1 MSAIQAIN
9 TFKTEGI
16 NALENIPEQRYVTII
31 QKANDAYYNNKP
43 LMTDNEFDIVKE
55 YFEKKF
61 PNNPVLQTIGAP
73 ITKNKV
79 SLPYNMPS
87 MDKIKPDTDA
97 LDKWMKK
104 YTGNYVLSCKLDG
117 VSGMYTTEDNT
128 QKLYT
133 RGDGTIGQDITHLLP
148 ALNLPKVKDIVV
160 RGEFIISRT
169 KFEEKYK
176 SRFANPRNLVAG
188 IINSK
193 TIDNKIH
200 DMDFV
205 AYEVIK
211 PVLCPS
217 DQMKLLEKYGFNTV
231 RNLQM
236 ATLTNELL
244 SQLLIDWRSNYEY
257 EIDGIIVSNNKK
269 YARTEKN
276 PEHSFAFKMV
286 ISDQVAE
293 AKVVDVIWNA
303 SKSGY
308 LKPRVRIEPIH
319 IGGVKI
325 EYATGFNGKFI
336 ESNKIGIGAV
346 IQLIRS
352 GDVIPYIKSVTTEAE
367 QAKMPNVPYHWN
379 ETNVDIILDNIED
392 DTTVKEKNI
401 TSFFVGIQVEGLSTG
416 NVKRLMNAGYDSILK
431 IIHMK
436 KEDYEGIEGF
446 QTKMINKIYNG
457 IQERLKESTLVE
469 IIAASNLLGR
479 GIGKRKLEPIFEK
492 YPNLFTLLISNEELK
507 VMLLSVN
514 GIGEENARSIV
525 ENMKKM
531 KTFLAEAN
539 LLYKLCNEQ
548 SKQTIK
554 TKKSQTEEDHILHG
568 KNIVMTKVRDASII
582 SALSKYGGKLEN
594 NITKNTF
601 ALITKSHDDVSSK
614 TKKANELGIPIM
626 TPLEFIEKI
635 PIIIVSFY
643 VFLVV

>member
-1 MSAIQAIN
+1 MSAIQHIN
-9 TFKTEGI
+9 KFKKEGI

-31 QKANDAYYNNKP
+31 QKANDEYYNNKP

-55 YFEKKF
+55 YFENKF

-97 LDKWMKK
+97 LVKWMKK

-117 VSGMYTTEDNT
+117 VSGMYTTENNT

-148 ALNLPKVKDIVV
+148 VLNLPKHENIVI
-160 RGEFIISRT
+160 RGEFIISKT

-193 TIDNKIH
+193 TVDNKIN

-308 LKPRVRIEPIH
+308 LKPRVRIEPIN

-367 QAKMPNVPYHWN
+367 IAKMPDVPYHWN
-379 ETNVDIILDNIED
+379 ETNVDIILDNIDD

-416 NVKRLMNAGYDSILK
+416 NVKRLMNAGYDSTLK

-436 KEDYEGIEGF
+436 KEEYEGIEGF

-554 TKKSQTEEDHILHG
+554 TKKSQVEDHILNG
-568 KNIVMTKVRDASII
+568 KNIVMTKVRDANII
-582 SALSKYGGKLEN
+582 SELSKYGGKLEN
-594 NITKNTF
+594 TITKNTF
-601 ALITKSHDDVSSK
+601 VLITKSHDDVSSK

-626 TPLEFIEKI
+626 TPLEFTKK
-635 PIIIVSFY
+635 Y
-643 VFLVV
+643 L

>member
-1 MSAIQAIN
+1 MSVTQHIN
-9 TFKTEGI
+9 KFKKEGI

-43 LMTDNEFDIVKE
+43 VMTDNEFDIVKE
-55 YFEKKF
+55 YFEQKF

-117 VSGMYTTEDNT
+117 VSGMYTTENNT

-148 ALNLPKVKDIVV
+148 VLNLPKHENIVV
-160 RGEFIISRT
+160 RGEFIISKT

-193 TIDNKIH
+193 TIDNKIN

-211 PVLCPS
+211 PVLCPN

-244 SQLLIDWRSNYEY
+244 SQLLIDWRNNYEY

-269 YARTEKN
+269 YTRTEKN

-308 LKPRVRIEPIH
+308 LKPRVRIEPIN

-352 GDVIPYIKSVTTEAE
+352 GDVIPYIQSVTEEAE
-367 QAKMPNVPYHWN
+367 TAKMPDVPYHWN
-379 ETNVDIILDNIED
+379 ETNVDIILDNIEED
-392 DTTVKEKNI
+392 VTVKEKNI
-401 TSFFVGIQVEGLSTG
+401 TSFFVGINVEGLSGG
-416 NVKRLMNAGYDSILK
+416 NVRRLMNAGYDSTLK

-457 IQERLKESTLVE
+457 IQTRLKESTLVE
-469 IIAASNLLGR
+469 IVAASNLLGR
-479 GIGKRKLEPIFEK
+479 GIGKRRLEPIFERF
-492 YPNLFTLLISNEELK
+492 PNLFTLLISNEELK
-507 VMLLSVN
+507 IMLLSVN
-514 GIGEENARSIV
+514 GIGEENATSIV

-531 KTFLAEAN
+531 KTFLTDAN
-539 LLYKLCNEQ
+539 LLYKLCQNQ
-548 SKQTIK
+548 PSKT
-554 TKKSQTEEDHILHG
+554 TKSQVEEDHILNG
-568 KNIVMTKVRDASII
+568 KNIVMTKVRDANII
-582 SALSKYGGKLEN
+582 SELSKYGGKLEN

-626 TPLEFIEKI
+626 TPLEFTEK
-635 PIIIVSFY
+635 Y
-643 VFLVV
+643 L

>member
-160 RGEFIISRT
+160 RGEFIISKT

-469 IIAASNLLGR
+469 IVAASNLLGR

-548 SKQTIK
+548 SKQTVEN
-554 TKKSQTEEDHILHG
+554 KKFQTEEDHILHG

-582 SALSKYGGKLEN
+582 SELSKYGGKLEN

-626 TPLEFIEKI
+626 TPLEFIEK
-635 PIIIVSFY
+635 Y
-643 VFLVV
+643 L

>member
-1 MSAIQAIN
+1 MSAIQHIN
-9 TFKTEGI
+9 KFKKEGI

-31 QKANDAYYNNKP
+31 QKANDEYYNNKP

-97 LDKWMKK
+97 LVKWMKK

-117 VSGMYTTEDNT
+117 VSGMYTTENNT

-148 ALNLPKVKDIVV
+148 MLNLPKHENIVI
-160 RGEFIISRT
+160 RGEFIISKT

-193 TIDNKIH
+193 TVDNKIN

-308 LKPRVRIEPIH
+308 LKPRVRIEPIN

-367 QAKMPNVPYHWN
+367 MAKMPDVPYHWN
-379 ETNVDIILDNIED
+379 ETNVDIILDNIDD

-416 NVKRLMNAGYDSILK
+416 NVKRLMNAGYDSTLK

-436 KEDYEGIEGF
+436 KEEYEGIEGF

-554 TKKSQTEEDHILHG
+554 TKKSQVEDHILNG
-568 KNIVMTKVRDASII
+568 KNIVMTKVRDANII
-582 SALSKYGGKLEN
+582 SELSKYGGKLEN
-594 NITKNTF
+594 TITKNTF
-601 ALITKSHDDVSSK
+601 VLITKSHDDVSSK

-626 TPLEFIEKI
+626 TPLEFTKK
-635 PIIIVSFY
+635 Y
-643 VFLVV
+643 L

>member
-9 TFKTEGI
+9 TFKKEGI
-16 NALENIPEQRYVTII
+16 NALENIPEQKYVTII

-104 YTGNYVLSCKLDG
+104 YTGNYVVSCKLDG
-117 VSGMYTTEDNT
+117 VSGMYTTENNT

-193 TIDNKIH
+193 TIDNKVH

-469 IIAASNLLGR
+469 IVAASNLLGR

-539 LLYKLCNEQ
+539 LLYKLCKEQ
-548 SKQTIK
+548 SKQTVEN
-554 TKKSQTEEDHILHG
+554 KKSQTEEDHILHG

-601 ALITKSHDDVSSK
+601 ALITKNHDDVSSK

-626 TPLEFIEKI
+626 TPLEFTQK
-635 PIIIVSFY
+635 Y
-643 VFLVV
+643 L

>member
-1 MSAIQAIN
+1 MSSAIKVIN
-9 TFKTEGI
+9 QFKSEGI
-16 NALENIPEQRYVTII
+16 NVLENIPEQRYVTLI
-31 QKANDAYYNNKP
+31 QKANDAYYNNNP
-43 LMTDNEFDIVKE
+43 LMTDNEFDIMKE

-61 PNNPVLQTIGAP
+61 PNNPVLQNIGAP

-79 SLPYNMPS
+79 TLPYHMPS

-97 LDKWMKK
+97 LNKWMKK

-117 VSGMYTTEDNT
+117 VSGMYTTENNT

-133 RGDGTIGQDITHLLP
+133 RGDGTVGQDISHLFSV
-148 ALNLPKVKDIVV
+148 LNLPKVENIVV
-160 RGEFIISRT
+160 RGEFIISKS

-176 SRFANPRNLVAG
+176 SKFANSRNLVSG

-193 TIDNKIH
+193 TIDNKVY

-211 PVLCPS
+211 PSLRPIE
-217 DQMKLLEKYGFNTV
+217 QMKLLEGYGFNTV
-231 RNLQM
+231 RNIEIT
-236 ATLTNELL
+236 TLTNELL
-244 SQLLIDWRSNYEY
+244 SQLLIDWISNYEY

-303 SKSGY
+303 SKNGY
-308 LKPRVRIEPIH
+308 LKPRIRIEPIN

-346 IQLIRS
+346 IEIIRS
-352 GDVIPYIKSVTTEAE
+352 GDVIPYIKSITTEAE
-367 QAKMPNVPYHWN
+367 KAKMPDVPYHWN
-379 ETNVDIILDNIED
+379 ETGVDIILDNIDE
-392 DTTVKEKNI
+392 DTTVIEKNI
-401 TSFFVGIQVEGLSTG
+401 TNFFVGIKVDVLSTG
-416 NVKRLMNAGYDSILK
+416 NVKRLMNAGYDSIIK

-446 QTKMINKIYNG
+446 QSKMINKIYNG
-457 IQERLKESTLVE
+457 IQCRLKESSLLE
-469 IIAASNLLGR
+469 IVAASNILGR

-492 YPNLFTLLISNEELK
+492 YPNLFTLSISNEELK
-507 VMLLSVN
+507 LLLLSVN
-514 GIGEENARSIV
+514 GIGEENANSIV
-525 ENMKKM
+525 KNMNNMKR
-531 KTFLAEAN
+531 FLVDAN
-539 LLYKLCNEQ
+539 LLYKLCKDETKEEQ
-548 SKQTIK
+548 ISNQKESIQNK
-554 TKKSQTEEDHILHG
+554 NHILNG
-568 KNIVMTKVRDASII
+568 KSIVMTKVRDKTII
-582 SALSKYGGKLEN
+582 SALEELGGKLEN

-601 ALITKSHDDVSSK
+601 VLITKSLDDVSSK
-614 TKKANELGIPIM
+614 TKKAEELGIPIM
-626 TPLEFIEKI
+626 TPEEFTEK
-635 PIIIVSFY
+635 Y
-643 VFLVV
+643 LHN

>member
-1 MSAIQAIN
+1 MSAIQHIN
-9 TFKTEGI
+9 KFKKEGI

-31 QKANDAYYNNKP
+31 QKANDEYYNNKP

-97 LDKWMKK
+97 LVKWMKK

-117 VSGMYTTEDNT
+117 VSGMYTTENNT

-148 ALNLPKVKDIVV
+148 MLNLPKHENIVI
-160 RGEFIISRT
+160 RGEFIISKT

-193 TIDNKIH
+193 TIDNKIN

-367 QAKMPNVPYHWN
+367 MAKMPDVPYHWN
-379 ETNVDIILDNIED
+379 ETNVDIILDNIDD

-416 NVKRLMNAGYDSILK
+416 NVKRLMNAGYDSTLK

-436 KEDYEGIEGF
+436 KEEYEGIEGF

-554 TKKSQTEEDHILHG
+554 TKKSQVEDHILNG
-568 KNIVMTKVRDASII
+568 KNIVMTKVRDANII
-582 SALSKYGGKLEN
+582 SELSKYGGKLEN
-594 NITKNTF
+594 TITKNTF
-601 ALITKSHDDVSSK
+601 VLITKSHDDVSSK

-626 TPLEFIEKI
+626 TPLEFTKK
-635 PIIIVSFY
+635 Y
-643 VFLVV
+643 L

>member
-469 IIAASNLLGR
+469 IVAASNLLGR

-554 TKKSQTEEDHILHG
+554 TKKSQVDDHILNG
-568 KNIVMTKVRDASII
+568 KNIVMTKVRDANII
-582 SALSKYGGKLEN
+582 SELSKYGGKLEN
-594 NITKNTF
+594 TITKNTF
-601 ALITKSHDDVSSK
+601 VLITKSHDDVSSK
-614 TKKANELGIPIM
+614 IKKANELGIPIM
-626 TPLEFIEKI
+626 TPLEFIEK
-635 PIIIVSFY
+635 Y
-643 VFLVV
+643 L

>member
-1 MSAIQAIN
+1 MSAIQHIN
-9 TFKTEGI
+9 KFKKEGI

-31 QKANDAYYNNKP
+31 QKANDEYYNNKP

-97 LDKWMKK
+97 LVKWMKK

-117 VSGMYTTEDNT
+117 VSGMYTTENNT

-148 ALNLPKVKDIVV
+148 MLNLPKHENIVI
-160 RGEFIISRT
+160 RGEFIISKT

-193 TIDNKIH
+193 TIDNKIN

-308 LKPRVRIEPIH
+308 LKPRVRIEPIN

-367 QAKMPNVPYHWN
+367 MAKMPDVPYHWN
-379 ETNVDIILDNIED
+379 ETNVDIILDNIDD

-416 NVKRLMNAGYDSILK
+416 NVKRLMNAGYDSTLK

-436 KEDYEGIEGF
+436 KEEYEGIEGF

-554 TKKSQTEEDHILHG
+554 TKKSQVEDHILNG
-568 KNIVMTKVRDASII
+568 KNIVMTKVRDANII
-582 SALSKYGGKLEN
+582 SELSKYGGKLEN
-594 NITKNTF
+594 TITKNTF
-601 ALITKSHDDVSSK
+601 VLITKSHDDVSSK

-626 TPLEFIEKI
+626 TPLEFTKK
-635 PIIIVSFY
+635 Y
-643 VFLVV
+643 L

>member
-1 MSAIQAIN
+1 MSAIQHIN
-9 TFKTEGI
+9 KFKKEGI

-31 QKANDAYYNNKP
+31 QKANDEYYNNKP

-97 LDKWMKK
+97 LVKWMKK

-117 VSGMYTTEDNT
+117 VSGMYTTENNT

-148 ALNLPKVKDIVV
+148 VLNLPKHENIVI
-160 RGEFIISRT
+160 RGEFIISKT

-193 TIDNKIH
+193 TIDNKIN

-308 LKPRVRIEPIH
+308 LKPRVRIEPIN

-367 QAKMPNVPYHWN
+367 MAKMPDVPYHWN
-379 ETNVDIILDNIED
+379 ETNVDIILDNIDD

-416 NVKRLMNAGYDSILK
+416 NVKRLMNAGYDSTLK

-554 TKKSQTEEDHILHG
+554 TKKSQVEDHILNG
-568 KNIVMTKVRDASII
+568 KNIVMTKVRDANII
-582 SALSKYGGKLEN
+582 SELSKYGGKLEN
-594 NITKNTF
+594 TITKNTF
-601 ALITKSHDDVSSK
+601 VLITKSHEDVSSK

-626 TPLEFIEKI
+626 TPLEFTQK
-635 PIIIVSFY
+635 Y
-643 VFLVV
+643 L

>member
-1 MSAIQAIN
+1 MSVIQHIN
-9 TFKTEGI
+9 KFKKEGI

-31 QKANDAYYNNKP
+31 RKANDAYYNNNP
-43 LMTDNEFDIVKE
+43 VMTDNEFDIVKE

-117 VSGMYTTEDNT
+117 VSGMYTTENNT

-133 RGDGTIGQDITHLLP
+133 RGDGTIGQDVTHLLSV
-148 ALNLPKVKDIVV
+148 LNLPKVKDIVV

-193 TIDNKIH
+193 TIDNKVH

-293 AKVVDVIWNA
+293 AKVVDVIWNP

-308 LKPRVRIEPIH
+308 LKPRVRIEPIN

-401 TSFFVGIQVEGLSTG
+401 TSFFVGIKVDGLSTG

-436 KEDYEGIEGF
+436 KEDYEGSEGF

-469 IIAASNLLGR
+469 IVAASNLLGR

-554 TKKSQTEEDHILHG
+554 TKKSQVEDHILNG
-568 KNIVMTKVRDASII
+568 KNIVMTKVRDANII
-582 SALSKYGGKLEN
+582 SELSKYGGKLEN
-594 NITKNTF
+594 TITKNTF
-601 ALITKSHDDVSSK
+601 VLITKSHDDVSSK

-626 TPLEFIEKI
+626 TPLEFTQK
-635 PIIIVSFY
+635 Y
-643 VFLVV
+643 L

>member
-1 MSAIQAIN
+1 MSAIQNIN
-9 TFKTEGI
+9 NFKKEGI
-16 NALENIPEQRYVTII
+16 NALENIPEQRYVILI
-31 QKANDAYYNNKP
+31 KKANDAYYNNNP
-43 LMTDNEFDIVKE
+43 LMTDNEFDIIKE
-55 YFEKKF
+55 YFEQRF
-61 PNNPVLQTIGAP
+61 PNNQLLKNIGAP

-79 SLPYNMPS
+79 TLPYNMPS

-97 LDKWMKK
+97 LEKWMNK

-117 VSGMYTTEDNT
+117 VSGMYTTENNT

-133 RGDGTIGQDITHLLP
+133 RGDGTIGQDVTHLLSV
-148 ALNLPKVKDIVV
+148 LNLPKIKDVVV
-160 RGEFIISRT
+160 RGEFIISKA

-176 SRFANPRNLVAG
+176 SKFANSRNLVSG

-193 TIDNKIH
+193 TLDNKVN

-211 PVLCPS
+211 PALRPI

-236 ATLTNELL
+236 TTLTNELL
-244 SQLLIDWRSNYEY
+244 SQLLIDWRSNYGY
-257 EIDGIIVSNNKK
+257 EIDGIIVSNNNK
-269 YARTEKN
+269 YTRTTKN

-286 ISDQVAE
+286 LSDQVAE
-293 AKVVDVIWNA
+293 AKVVDVIWNP

-308 LKPRVRIEPIH
+308 LKPRVRIEPIN

-352 GDVIPYIKSVTTEAE
+352 GDVIPYIKSITTEAE
-367 QAKMPNVPYHWN
+367 IAKMPDVSYHWN
-379 ETNVDIILDNIED
+379 ETKVDIILDNVDQDI
-392 DTTVKEKNI
+392 TVIEKNI
-401 TSFFVGIQVEGLSTG
+401 TSFFVGIKVYGLSSG
-416 NVKRLMNAGYDSILK
+416 NVKRLMNAGYDSTIK

-446 QTKMINKIYNG
+446 QSKMINKIYNG
-457 IQERLKESTLVE
+457 IQERLKESSLME
-469 IIAASNLLGR
+469 IVAASNILGR

-507 VMLLSVN
+507 LLLLSVN
-514 GIGEENARSIV
+514 GIGEENANSIV

-531 KTFLAEAN
+531 KTFLVDAN
-539 LLYKLCNEQ
+539 LLYKLCKDEKKE
-548 SKQTIK
+548 KQRAAQNQPIK
-554 TKKSQTEEDHILHG
+554 NKNHTLHG
-568 KNIVMTKVRDASII
+568 KTIVMTKVRDKTII
-582 SALSKYGGKLEN
+582 SALEEFGGKLEN

-601 ALITKSHDDVSSK
+601 VLITKSLDDISSK
-614 TKKANELGIPIM
+614 TKKAQELGIPIM
-626 TPLEFIEKI
+626 TPDDFIKE
-635 PIIIVSFY
+635 Y
-643 VFLVV
+643 L

>member
-1 MSAIQAIN
+1 MSVTQIIN
-9 TFKTEGI
+9 KFKKEGI
-16 NALENIPEQRYVTII
+16 NALKNIPEQRYVTLI
-31 QKANDAYYNNKP
+31 QKANDAYYNNEP

-55 YFEKKF
+55 YFEKKY
-61 PNNPVLQTIGAP
+61 PNNPVLQNIGAP

-79 SLPYNMPS
+79 TLPYNMPS

-104 YTGNYVLSCKLDG
+104 YIGNYVVSCKLDG
-117 VSGMYTTEDNT
+117 VSGMYTTENNT

-133 RGDGTIGQDITHLLP
+133 RGDGTIGQDITHLLSV
-148 ALNLPKVKDIVV
+148 LNLPKIKDIVV
-160 RGEFIISRT
+160 RGEFIISKA

-176 SRFANPRNLVAG
+176 AKFANSRNLVAG

-193 TIDNKIH
+193 TRDNKVN
-200 DMDFV
+200 DMDFI

-211 PVLCPS
+211 PILCPS

-236 ATLTNELL
+236 STLTNELL

-257 EIDGIIVSNNKK
+257 EIDGIIVSDNKK
-269 YARTEKN
+269 HARTEKN

-308 LKPRVRIEPIH
+308 LKPRVRIEPIN

-346 IQLIRS
+346 VQLIRS
-352 GDVIPYIKSVTTEAE
+352 GDVIPYIKSVTMEAE
-367 QAKMPNVPYHWN
+367 TAKMPDVPYHWN
-379 ETNVDIILDNIED
+379 DTNVDIILDNIEED
-392 DTTVKEKNI
+392 VNVKEKNI
-401 TSFFVGIQVEGLSTG
+401 TSFFVGIKVDGLSTG
-416 NVKRLMNAGYDSILK
+416 NVKRLMNAGYDSVVK

-436 KEDYEGIEGF
+436 KEDYEGIDGF
-446 QTKMINKIYNG
+446 QSKMINKIYNG
-457 IQERLKESTLVE
+457 IQERLKESTLIE
-469 IIAASNLLGR
+469 IVAASNLLGR

-492 YPNLFTLLISNEELK
+492 HPNLFTLLISNEELK
-507 VMLLSVN
+507 ILLLSIN
-514 GIGEENARSIV
+514 GIGEENATSII
-525 ENMKKM
+525 ENMTKM

-539 LLYKLCNEQ
+539 LLYKICEEQ
-548 SKQTIK
+548 PKQTDESTQFQLMEK
-554 TKKSQTEEDHILHG
+554 DHILNG
-568 KNIVMTKVRDASII
+568 KSIVMTKVRDASII
-582 SALSKYGGKLEN
+582 SALAKYGGKLEN

-601 ALITKSHDDVSSK
+601 VLITKSHDDMSSK
-614 TKKANELGIPIM
+614 TTKAKDLGIPIM
-626 TPLEFIEKI
+626 TPLEFTEK
-635 PIIIVSFY
+635 Y
-643 VFLVV
+643 L

>member
-1 MSAIQAIN
+1 MSVTQHIN
-9 TFKTEGI
+9 KFKKEGI

-43 LMTDNEFDIVKE
+43 VMTDNEFDIVKE
-55 YFEKKF
+55 YFEQKF

-117 VSGMYTTEDNT
+117 VSGMYTTENNT

-148 ALNLPKVKDIVV
+148 VLNLPKHENIVV
-160 RGEFIISRT
+160 RGEFIISKT

-193 TIDNKIH
+193 TIDNKIN

-211 PVLCPS
+211 PVLCPN

-244 SQLLIDWRSNYEY
+244 SQLLIDWRNNYEY

-269 YARTEKN
+269 YTRTEKN

-308 LKPRVRIEPIH
+308 LKPRVRIEPIN

-346 IQLIRS
+346 IQLMRS
-352 GDVIPYIKSVTTEAE
+352 GDVIPYIQSVTEEAE
-367 QAKMPNVPYHWN
+367 TAKMPDVPYHWN

-392 DTTVKEKNI
+392 DVTVKEKNI
-401 TSFFVGIQVEGLSTG
+401 TSFFVGINVEGLSGG
-416 NVKRLMNAGYDSILK
+416 NVRRLMNAGYDSTLK

-457 IQERLKESTLVE
+457 IQTRLKESTLVE
-469 IIAASNLLGR
+469 IVAASNLLGR
-479 GIGKRKLEPIFEK
+479 GIGKRRLEPIFERF
-492 YPNLFTLLISNEELK
+492 PNLFTLLISNEELK
-507 VMLLSVN
+507 IMLLSVN
-514 GIGEENARSIV
+514 GIGEENATSIV

-531 KTFLAEAN
+531 KTFLTDAN
-539 LLYKLCNEQ
+539 LLYKLCQNQ
-548 SKQTIK
+548 PSKT
-554 TKKSQTEEDHILHG
+554 TKSQVEEDHILNG
-568 KNIVMTKVRDASII
+568 KNIVMTKVRDANII
-582 SALSKYGGKLEN
+582 SELSKYGGKLEN

-626 TPLEFIEKI
+626 TPLEFTKK
-635 PIIIVSFY
+635 Y
-643 VFLVV
+643 L

>member
-1 MSAIQAIN
+1 
-9 TFKTEGI
+9 
-16 NALENIPEQRYVTII
+16 
-31 QKANDAYYNNKP
+31 
-43 LMTDNEFDIVKE
+43 
-55 YFEKKF
+55 
-61 PNNPVLQTIGAP
+61 
-73 ITKNKV
+73 
-79 SLPYNMPS
+79 
-87 MDKIKPDTDA
+87 
-97 LDKWMKK
+97 
-104 YTGNYVLSCKLDG
+104 
-117 VSGMYTTEDNT
+117 
-128 QKLYT
+128 
-133 RGDGTIGQDITHLLP
+133 
-148 ALNLPKVKDIVV
+148 
-160 RGEFIISRT
+160 
-169 KFEEKYK
+169 
-176 SRFANPRNLVAG
+176 
-188 IINSK
+188 
-193 TIDNKIH
+193 
-200 DMDFV
+200 
-205 AYEVIK
+205 
-211 PVLCPS
+211 
-217 DQMKLLEKYGFNTV
+217 MKLLEKYGFNTV

-244 SQLLIDWRSNYEY
+244 SQLLIDWRSKYEY

-308 LKPRVRIEPIH
+308 LKPRVRIEPIN

-401 TSFFVGIQVEGLSTG
+401 TSFFVGIKVDGLSTG

-469 IIAASNLLGR
+469 IVAASNLLGR

-539 LLYKLCNEQ
+539 LLYKLCKEQ
-548 SKQTIK
+548 SKQTVEN
-554 TKKSQTEEDHILHG
+554 TKSQTEEDHILNG

-601 ALITKSHDDVSSK
+601 ALITKNHDDVSSK

-626 TPLEFIEKI
+626 TPLEFTQK
-635 PIIIVSFY
+635 Y
-643 VFLVV
+643 L

>member
-1 MSAIQAIN
+1 MSVTQHIN
-9 TFKTEGI
+9 KFKKEGI

-43 LMTDNEFDIVKE
+43 VMTDNEFDIVKE
-55 YFEKKF
+55 YFEQKF

-117 VSGMYTTEDNT
+117 VSGMYTTENNT

-148 ALNLPKVKDIVV
+148 VLNLPKHENIVV
-160 RGEFIISRT
+160 RGEFIISKT

-193 TIDNKIH
+193 TIDNKIN

-211 PVLCPS
+211 PVLCPN

-244 SQLLIDWRSNYEY
+244 SQLLIDWRNNYEY

-269 YARTEKN
+269 YTRTEKN

-308 LKPRVRIEPIH
+308 LKPRVRIEPIN

-352 GDVIPYIKSVTTEAE
+352 GDVIPYIQSVTEEAE
-367 QAKMPNVPYHWN
+367 TAKMPDVPYHWN

-392 DTTVKEKNI
+392 DVTVKEKNI
-401 TSFFVGIQVEGLSTG
+401 TSFFVGINVDGLSSG
-416 NVKRLMNAGYDSILK
+416 NVRRLMNAGYDSTLK

-457 IQERLKESTLVE
+457 IQTRLKDSTLVE
-469 IIAASNLLGR
+469 IVAASNLLGR
-479 GIGKRKLEPIFEK
+479 GIGKRRLEPIFERF
-492 YPNLFTLLISNEELK
+492 PNLFTLLISNEELK
-507 VMLLSVN
+507 IMLLSVN
-514 GIGEENARSIV
+514 GIGEENATSIV

-531 KTFLAEAN
+531 KTFLTDAN
-539 LLYKLCNEQ
+539 LLYKLCQNQ
-548 SKQTIK
+548 PSKT
-554 TKKSQTEEDHILHG
+554 TKSQVEEDHILNG
-568 KNIVMTKVRDASII
+568 KNIVMTKVRDANII
-582 SALSKYGGKLEN
+582 SELSKYGGKLEN

-626 TPLEFIEKI
+626 TPLEFTKK
-635 PIIIVSFY
+635 Y
-643 VFLVV
+643 L